1 MKKTKAARVAIYG
14 MLIALAF
21 LFSYI
26 ESLIPISLGVP
37 GVKLGLANLVTIVTM
52 NLLGII
58 PAIIVSLV
66 RIVLNAF
73 TFGNMS
79 MMLYSLAGAA
89 LSLLVMAI
97 EKKTGLFSM
106 VGISLSGG
114 IFHNIGQLMLASV
127 VLQTKAIF
135 LYLPVLLI
143 SGSIAGVVIG
153 VVAALL
159 VERIR
164 PLVKATHY
172 NIDR

>member
-1 MKKTKAARVAIYG
+1 MRKTKAGRVAIYG
-14 MLIALAF
+14 MMIALAF

-37 GVKLGLANLVTIVTM
+37 GVKLGLANMVTIVCM
-52 NLLGII
+52 NLMGVI
-58 PAIIVSLV
+58 PAVIISIV

-89 LSLLVMAI
+89 LSLLVMAV
-97 EKKTGLFSM
+97 EKKTGLFGM

-114 IFHNIGQLMLASV
+114 VFHNIGQLLLASA

-135 LYLPVLLI
+135 FYLPVLLI

-153 VVAALL
+153 VVAGLL
-159 VERIR
+159 
-164 PLVKATHY
+164 A
-172 NIDR
+172 DRVRGIEKFL

>member
-14 MLIALAF
+14 MMIALAF

-37 GVKLGLANLVTIVTM
+37 GVKLGLANLVTIVCM
-52 NLLGII
+52 NLLGIV
-58 PAIIVSLV
+58 PAIVVSLV

-79 MMLYSLAGAA
+79 MMLYSMAGAA

-97 EKKTGLFSM
+97 EKKTGLFGM

-114 IFHNIGQLMLASV
+114 VFHNIGQLMLASV
-127 VLQTKAIF
+127 VLQSKAIF

-143 SGSIAGVVIG
+143 SGSIAGIVIG
-153 VVAALL
+153 VIASLL
-159 VERIR
+159 AERLHFI
-164 PLVKATHY
+164 KK
-172 NIDR
+172 NFS